1 MLPLG
6 VYEKALPLDLSW
18 AERLTVARELGF
30 DFVELSIDES
40 DERMAR
46 LEPTSQERR
55 ELQRAVRETGVPLK
69 TLCLSAHRKVP
80 LGSASAR
87 TRRRALELLLRAVD
101 LAAETG
107 VRIIQVAG
115 YYVFYE
121 DETADCV
128 RCFEEGLAKGL
139 EHAAQAGV
147 MLAIENMDTRGVTS
161 LREGMRLVKH
171 FNSPWLQ
178 LYLDI
183 GNLTERGRDVLAELE
198 LAKGHIVALH
208 VKDARPGEPRRVPFG
223 EGKVPF
229 VEAFSTLS
237 ALGYHGPVVVEMW
250 NDNAPDSSKKVKEAR
265 AWVLARMAEGGLI
278 EQVSA

>member
-6 VYEKALPLDLSW
+6 IYEKALPLDLSW
-18 AERLTVARELGF
+18 AARLTLARELGF
-30 DFVELSIDES
+30 SFVELSIDES
-40 DERMAR
+40 DARMAR
-46 LEPTSQERR
+46 LEPTSTERR

-80 LGSASAR
+80 LGSASAG

-101 LAAETG
+101 LAAEAG
-107 VRIIQVAG
+107 IRIVQVAG

-121 DETADCV
+121 SETADCV
-128 RCFEEGLAKGL
+128 GWYEEGLARGL

-161 LREGMRLVKH
+161 LQEGMRLVKH
-171 FNSPWLQ
+171 FDSPWLQ
-178 LYLDI
+178 LYLDV
-183 GNLTERGRDVLAELE
+183 GNLTERGRDVVAELG

-208 VKDARPGEPRRVPFG
+208 VKDARPAEPRRVPFG
-223 EGKVPF
+223 EGDVPF
-229 VEAFSTLS
+229 LEVFKTLS

-250 NDNAPDSSKKVKEAR
+250 NDNAPDASQRVKEAR
-265 AWVLARMAEGGLI
+265 AWVLERMAEGGLI
-278 EQVSA
+278 EQVTV